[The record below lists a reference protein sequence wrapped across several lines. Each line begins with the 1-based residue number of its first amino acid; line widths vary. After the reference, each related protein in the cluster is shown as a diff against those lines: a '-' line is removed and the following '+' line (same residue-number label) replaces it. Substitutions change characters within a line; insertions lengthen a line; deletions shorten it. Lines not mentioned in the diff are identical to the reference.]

1 MTAQDP
7 RTARSRQA
15 LIDAMTRILD
25 SSTSPEL
32 NVSDMVKEAGISRP
46 TFYQHFGDMKALVQA
61 ATQDRLNATFD
72 ATQPITI
79 NTSWAQFARTNFRL
93 MLAEMNKNRTFYIN
107 VLRGV
112 GGYTAT
118 NDVLE
123 MIANKILNRSPMGPV
138 LRTRKSPVSAVE
150 QAHFMS
156 AGVVWLLARR
166 ILDESTETNPEEL
179 ADHMGILLLHSAG
192 VSQEDFNTAYPE
204 YAN

>member
-61 ATQDRLNATFD
+61 ATQDRLNATFN

-123 MIANKILNRSPMGPV
+123 MIANKILDRSPMGPV
-138 LRTRKSPVSAVE
+138 LRTRKSPVSPLA

-166 ILDESTETNPEEL
+166 ILDESTEIHPEEL
-179 ADHMGILLLHSAG
+179 ADHVGILLLHSAG

>member
-15 LIDAMTRILD
+15 LIEAMTRVLD

-32 NVSDMVKEAGISRP
+32 NVSDIVKEAGVSRP
-46 TFYQHFGDMKALVQA
+46 TFYQHFGDMQGLVQA
-61 ATQDRLNATFD
+61 ATQDRLNAIFN
-72 ATQPITI
+72 ASQPITI

-93 MLAEMNKNRTFYIN
+93 MLAKMNKNRTFYIN
-107 VLRGV
+107 VLRGM

-123 MIANKILNRSPMGPV
+123 VIACRILDRSPMGPV
-138 LRTRKSPVSAVE
+138 LRSRKSPVSPLE

-166 ILDESTETNPEEL
+166 ILDESVDINPEEL
-179 ADHMGILLLHSAG
+179 ADHMGILLLHAAG
-192 VSQEDFNTAYPE
+192 VSQEDFATAYPE